1 MKLSEDISNNKN
13 IESITPLQNEVEI
26 SGEEGALQNI
36 KYINTETINVN
47 SIKIGQ
53 ENIESNLVLPK
64 GVILVN
70 DNNTVKFKV
79 KFKVI
84 EDKKEEEK

>member
-1 MKLSEDISNNKN
+1 MKLSEDILNNKN

-47 SIKIGQ
+47 SIK
-53 ENIESNLVLPK
+53 
-64 GVILVN
+64 
-70 DNNTVKFKV
+70 
-79 KFKVI
+79 
-84 EDKKEEEK
+84 